1 MRTDVDRYHNVAFDV
16 KDNAQIRFD
25 FGRIDRT
32 GITGGKSVDL
42 VGTPAR
48 LKRILVENKKR
59 LARATLLLAGTFS
72 KLRQNARAA
81 RYFLENLPAAHW
93 GRYPRPDIARISTQ

>member
-25 FGRIDRT
+25 FGCIDRT

-42 VGTPAR
+42 VGTQAR
-48 LKRILVENKKR
+48 IKRILFENKKR
-59 LARATLLLAGTFS
+59 LARATLLLG
-72 KLRQNARAA
+72 
-81 RYFLENLPAAHW
+81 
-93 GRYPRPDIARISTQ
+93 G